1 MTTGR
6 INQVR
11 LAKRASAT
19 GENTSRHENTGSE
32 KNEENFELVE
42 EQISQLGCYDLSS
55 LSVAIDTTSQQIS
68 LTKRSSP
75 NWDEAGFHLE
85 ASAKLTA
92 NLGENTKEA

>member
-11 LAKRASAT
+11 LANAPPQPEKT
-19 GENTSRHENTGSE
+19 PGRHENAGSE